1 MAELRERAG
10 LPTMEQ
16 LVTDR
21 TLGFL
26 KKVALMPET
35 RLTRCMLHSQAE
47 PEGNGKLK
55 PGAPATTKAWYV
67 KCLRN
72 GDRQNNKVVTLF

>member
-26 KKVALMPET
+26 KKVALMPAT

-47 PEGNGKLK
+47 KNGELK
-55 PGAPATTKAWYV
+55 RGTQPATTKAWYV
-67 KCLRN
+67 RCLRN
-72 GDRQNNKVVTLF
+72 GEEDNKIVTLF

>member
-47 PEGNGKLK
+47 VNGELMR
-55 PGAPATTKAWYV
+55 GAPATTKAWYV
-67 KCLRN
+67 RCLRN
-72 GDRQNNKVVTLF
+72 GEEGNKIVTLF